1 MAVDTTTYKVR
12 LEEMLAELTEELQT
26 IGVHD
31 PENPDNWTEKTTD
44 LDLSSADVNDVA
56 DRTEEWE
63 ERRGIVATLETRY
76 NNIRRALS
84 KIETGT
90 FGICEISGDEIEV
103 DRLDAN
109 PAARTCKL
117 HMNDESTLP
126 N

>member
-1 MAVDTTTYKVR
+1 MAVDTATYKVR

-76 NNIRRALS
+76 NNIRRALG
-84 KIETGT
+84 KIDAGT
-90 FGICEISGDEIEV
+90 FGICEISGDEIEA

-109 PAARTCKL
+109 PAARTCKQ
-117 HMNDESTLP
+117 HMNDESTLA

>member
-1 MAVDTTTYKVR
+1 MAVDTTIYKVR

-90 FGICEISGDEIEV
+90 FGICEISGDEIEA